1 MKNDIDKVEAMRKY
15 LDNRNEFYDMDINYI
30 LYDNS
35 KKEFQALLNDN
46 EGAIEVHFTPNMELL
61 DYESVDGWEY
71 NYDYYFLDKLSE
83 GLEISYMSF
92 NTHYTMWSAIKEIC
106 KDLEDKTGLYA
117 YMKYCKE
124 KNITSE
130 LIDEKLNIRTP
141 NIYDLIINKQKNK
154 KPIECDY
161 ER

>member
-1 MKNDIDKVEAMRKY
+1 MEKSIDKVEAMKKY
-15 LDNRNEFYDMDINYI
+15 LEAKDEFYDMDIDYI

-35 KKEFQALLNDN
+35 KNEFQALLSDN
-46 EGAIEVHFTPNMELL
+46 EGAVEVHFSPKMELL
-61 DYESVDGWEY
+61 NYDSVDEWEY

-92 NTHYTMWSAIKEIC
+92 STHYTMWNAIKEIY
-106 KDLEDKTGLYA
+106 KDLEDKTGLLVYLD
-117 YMKYCKE
+117 YCRKN
-124 KNITSE
+124 NITIK

-141 NIYDLIINKQKNK
+141 NIYELINNNQTK
-154 KPIECDY
+154 KDIKKDDY